1 MVSRRAHLHP
11 RLPCSWPACP
21 AAWWRYLYLTTQ
33 RSCSFCLDGRIPVT
47 PLQKVVF
54 KPALGEGTAERR
66 SGWTAGCQGSV
77 DQMPSLPPSKYKMD
91 DLTGT
96 AWQEVMD
103 NLPYFGYQDA
113 TVHLIR

>member
-1 MVSRRAHLHP
+1 
-11 RLPCSWPACP
+11 
-21 AAWWRYLYLTTQ
+21 
-33 RSCSFCLDGRIPVT
+33 
-47 PLQKVVF
+47 
-54 KPALGEGTAERR
+54 
-66 SGWTAGCQGSV
+66 
-77 DQMPSLPPSKYKMD
+77 MPSLPPSKYKMD